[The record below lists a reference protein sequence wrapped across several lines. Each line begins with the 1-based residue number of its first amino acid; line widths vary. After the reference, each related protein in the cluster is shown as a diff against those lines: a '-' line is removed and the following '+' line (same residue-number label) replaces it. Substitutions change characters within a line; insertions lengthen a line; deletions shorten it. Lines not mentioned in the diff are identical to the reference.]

1 MHGTFLTC
9 ESPRRCKTQFLA
21 KRVLSAQEK
30 PLIRLTI
37 VFFALLL
44 ALTSALQAQP
54 IGRRRAVLVG
64 INDYTASRL
73 GARKSASTPSR
84 DWPNLTGAVNDVQAF
99 AEMLVLL
106 YGFERS
112 DIVTLTDQAATRTAI
127 LQAIEQR
134 LVQPAAPGDV
144 LFFYY
149 AGHGS
154 QVRNSLS
161 NEPDA
166 LDESLVPADSRAG
179 ARDIRDKELRSL
191 FNRVLDRGARLTI
204 LLDNCHSGSGA
215 RGLATGARPR
225 GVSPDFRDV
234 ADGADHGPRPE
245 NRGALVLSASQDF
258 DLAWETHD
266 ELGVF
271 HGAFSWAW
279 LRALRDS
286 SAGEPAFETFLRA
299 AARLRAETP
308 FQEPVLAG
316 NAEAR
321 LNPFLGV
328 RVDRR
333 ADRTVVAVEKLRA
346 DGSIALQG
354 GWANGLSIGSELQIM
369 SEGRTTARLTITALR
384 GLGQSDARLQT
395 TSRALPQDLKP
406 GALLEVVGWA
416 APPARPLRV
425 WMPRAAVNAD
435 KLTRVARA
443 LAAEAGRHNVRWIF
457 DPTETTP
464 AFLLR
469 RTNSD
474 WELLGHSGRI
484 EHLATD
490 AAAIAAVARIP
501 AGSSLFVQ
509 FPVPAALLDTISI
522 GPGTNREDIEPVT
535 RAQDADYVLA
545 GRYHAHQLAYAWLRP
560 AVQSADRRKTG
571 LPLRSRWFDDGDPG
585 LNLRD
590 ALLRIRRI
598 QAWHFLESPPDARAA
613 YRLGIRRTRDGDLV
627 RDPVVIGDEQYELV
641 LRAAATPLARA
652 PQRYMYVFTI
662 DSYGKSVLLFPA
674 SGSVENR
681 FPLSTPPPPEIR
693 LGNAGSFEVAPPFGV
708 DTYFLL
714 TTDEPLPNPWVLEWD
729 GIRTRAATSLTPLE
743 QLLTLTDSAS
753 RGGPILTPSNW
764 SLEKI
769 VFESVPARVRK

>member
-1 MHGTFLTC
+1 
-9 ESPRRCKTQFLA
+9 
-21 KRVLSAQEK
+21 
-30 PLIRLTI
+30 
-37 VFFALLL
+37 
-44 ALTSALQAQP
+44 
-54 IGRRRAVLVG
+54 
-64 INDYTASRL
+64 
-73 GARKSASTPSR
+73 
-84 DWPNLTGAVNDVQAF
+84 
-99 AEMLVLL
+99 MLVLL

-112 DIVTLTDQAATRTAI
+112 DIVTLTDQTATRAAI
-127 LQAIEQR
+127 LQTIDKH

-161 NEPDA
+161 KEPDA
-166 LDESLVPADSRAG
+166 LDESLVPADSRTG
-179 ARDIRDKELRSL
+179 ARDIRDKELRVL
-191 FNRVLDRGARLTI
+191 FNQILDRGARLTI

-215 RGLATGARPR
+215 RGLATGEHPR
-225 GVSPDFRDV
+225 GVSPDLRDV

-245 NRGALVLSASQDF
+245 ERGALVLSASQDF

-279 LRALRDS
+279 IRALRDS

-333 ADRTVVAVEKLRA
+333 ADRTVVAVEKLRG
-346 DGSIALQG
+346 DGSVALQG

-384 GLGQSDARLQT
+384 GLGQSDARMQT
-395 TSRALPQDLKP
+395 TSRVLPQSLKP

-425 WMPRAAVNAD
+425 WMPRARGNVD
-435 KLTRVARA
+435 RLTTVARM
-443 LAAEAGRHNVRWIF
+443 LAAEAARRRVRWIS
-457 DPTETTP
+457 DPIDSTP
-464 AFLLR
+464 VHVLR
-469 RTNSD
+469 QTNAD
-474 WELLGHSGRI
+474 WELLGPSGCTV
-484 EHLATD
+484 HLATD
-490 AAAIAAVARIP
+490 AAAIAAISRIP

-509 FPVPAALLDTISI
+509 FAAPAALVDDISI
-522 GPGTNREDIEPVT
+522 GPGTDREDIEPAN
-535 RAQDADYVLA
+535 RPQDADYILV
-545 GRYHAHQLAYAWLRP
+545 GRYHARRMAYAWLRP
-560 AVQSADRRKTG
+560 SVQSSDRRKTG
-571 LPLRSRWFDDGDPG
+571 LPLRSRWIEEEDDRA
-585 LNLRD
+585 LSMRD
-590 ALLRIRRI
+590 ALLRLRRI
-598 QAWHFLESPPDARAA
+598 QAWHFLDSPPDARAA
-613 YRLGIRRTRDGDLV
+613 YRLGIRRSRDGELV
-627 RDPVVIGDEQYELV
+627 KDPVVIGDERYELV
-641 LRAAATPLARA
+641 LRAAATPLART

-662 DSYGKSVLLFPA
+662 DSYGKSVLLFPG

-681 FPLSTPPPPEIR
+681 FPVTMPPPPEIR
-693 LGNAGSFEVAPPFGV
+693 LGATGSFEIAPPFGV

-714 TTDEPLPNPWVLEWD
+714 TTDEPLPNPWILEWD
-729 GIRTRAATSLTPLE
+729 GVRTRSTTPLTSLE
-743 QLLTLTDSAS
+743 QLLSLTGSS
-753 RGGPILTPSNW
+753 TRSGPMFTPSNW
-764 SLEKI
+764 SLEKL
-769 VFESVPARVRK
+769 VFESVPARARR

>member
-1 MHGTFLTC
+1 MQDTIPCETC
-9 ESPRRCKTQFLA
+9 LERAGEIP
-21 KRVLSAQEK
+21 
-30 PLIRLTI
+30 IRLSLVSI
-37 VFFALLL
+37 VLFA
-44 ALTSALQAQP
+44 ALTVNAQP
-54 IGRRRAVLVG
+54 AGRRRAVLVG

-73 GARKSASTPSR
+73 GARKSAGAPSR

-99 AEMLVLL
+99 TEMLVLL
-106 YGFERS
+106 YGFERA

-179 ARDIRDKELRSL
+179 ARDIRDKELRGL

-225 GVSPDFRDV
+225 GVSPDLRDV

-279 LRALRDS
+279 IRALRDS
-286 SAGEPAFETFLRA
+286 SSGEPAFETFLRA

-333 ADRTVVAVEKLRA
+333 ADRTVVAVEKLRN
-346 DGSIALQG
+346 DGSVALQG

-369 SEGRTTARLTITALR
+369 SEGRATARLTITALR
-384 GLGQSDARLQT
+384 GLGQSDARMQAA
-395 TSRALPQDLKP
+395 SRALPQDLKP

-425 WMPRAAVNAD
+425 WMPRATMNVNQ
-435 KLTRVARA
+435 LTKVARS
-443 LAAEAGRHNVRWIF
+443 LAVEAARRNVRWIH
-457 DPTETTP
+457 DPIANTP

-474 WELLGHSGRI
+474 WELLGHGGRV
-484 EHLATD
+484 EHFATD

-509 FPVPAALLDTISI
+509 FAAPSALLDTISI
-522 GPGTNREDIEPVT
+522 GPGTDREDIESVE
-535 RAQDADYVLA
+535 RAQDADYILA
-545 GRYHAHQLAYAWLRP
+545 GRYHANRIAYAWLRP
-560 AVQSADRRKTG
+560 SVQSSDRRKTG
-571 LPLRSRWFDDGDPG
+571 LPLRSRWFEDDDRG

-590 ALLRIRRI
+590 ALLRLRRI
-598 QAWHFLESPPDARAA
+598 QAWHFLDSPPDARAA
-613 YRLGIRRTRDGDLV
+613 YRLGIRRTRDGELV
-627 RDPVVIGDEQYELV
+627 KDAVVIGDEQYELV

-662 DSYGKSVLLFPA
+662 DSFGKSVLLFPA

-681 FPLSTPPPPEIR
+681 FPLTMPPPPEIR
-693 LGNAGSFEVAPPFGV
+693 LGNAGSFEIAPPFGV

-729 GIRTRAATSLTPLE
+729 GIRTRAATTMTPLE
-743 QLLTLTDSAS
+743 QLLALTGSATRS
-753 RGGPILTPSNW
+753 SPMLTPSNW
-764 SLEKI
+764 SLEKV